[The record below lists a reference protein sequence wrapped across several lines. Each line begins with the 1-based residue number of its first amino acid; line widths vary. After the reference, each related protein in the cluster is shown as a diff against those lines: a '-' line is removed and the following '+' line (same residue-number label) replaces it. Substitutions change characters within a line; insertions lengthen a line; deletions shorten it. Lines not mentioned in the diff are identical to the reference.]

1 MQRKFGNILA
11 IGLWMNLAAYGQS
24 SSGQASN
31 VQATNGQASSVQ
43 ASHGQ
48 ASYGTGQGLQA
59 PGSRLAGGQS
69 LGEVAR
75 QLREKQNPEET
86 TAAHPKVITNQDLGE
101 GPEGRPD
108 LRQAPRVA
116 SFDRGSVEFDRRN
129 GQQPE
134 QRMGDQRAAEWRS
147 RILEQKSR
155 VTSLQERIDQIN
167 AQLHSGAQFEGPG
180 NRYQTRQMEH
190 VAQMQVQLDEQ
201 RRRLEEMQ
209 DAARRAGMHTT
220 VYDP

>member
-1 MQRKFGNILA
+1 MQRTFRNILA
-11 IGLWMNLAAYGQS
+11 AGLLMNLAAYGQAAS
-24 SSGQASN
+24 GQASNAQAANGQASN
-31 VQATNGQASSVQ
+31 VQP
-43 ASHGQ
+43 
-48 ASYGTGQGLQA
+48 SYGQGSYGAGQGLQV

-75 QLREKQNPEET
+75 QLRESQKPEET
-86 TAAHPKVITNQDLGE
+86 TAVHPKVITNQDLGE

-108 LRQAPRVA
+108 LRQAPRMA
-116 SFDRGSVEFDRRN
+116 SFERGSGEFDRRY
-129 GQQPE
+129 GQQGG
-134 QRMGDQRAAEWRS
+134 MGDQHAGEWRN

-155 VTSLQERIDQIN
+155 VTSLQERINEIN

-180 NRYQTRQMEH
+180 NRYQARQMEH